1 MVSTLAE
8 TSIAQTSAQASVQTS
23 THAAPSLA
31 ARWHPLLRSFADA
44 HQCLIRELSHGFNAP
59 LHLVFPQPF
68 ADNVRAFQRVLD
80 KQRVDGRILYAKKAN
95 KARCFARTAAELG
108 IGLDVASTGEFID
121 GLAAGLRGDA
131 IGVSGPAKSQD
142 LLQLA
147 LSHNALIAVDAL
159 DELER
164 LSALAHSQSRTARVL
179 LRMRP
184 SAQTGSRFGLDDAAL
199 EATVSICVRD
209 MQHLKLEGFSFHL
222 SGYRAA
228 DRCNQAAAALRA
240 CLAARA
246 RGLSPQTV
254 NIGGGF
260 AVSYANDD
268 DWRTFLA
275 AQTQADYHAH
285 KQFGGGFYP
294 YHHPQPGAAM
304 LDAILQR
311 TPDGETEPLHALFER
326 HAVQLMLEPGRALLD
341 QAGFTVFAVQGV
353 KDHDGY
359 GIVTANGTSFSLS
372 EQWFDSE
379 YLPDPE
385 LLPSRA
391 GTTDGTADESER
403 HPYRACV
410 GGVSCL
416 DSDMLTWR
424 KVRFA
429 QRPQP
434 GDLLLYPNTA
444 GYQMDSNESTF
455 HELPLPPK
463 IVVTFDADGPHWR
476 LDRLS
481 PFSGA

>member
-1 MVSTLAE
+1 MVNALAE
-8 TSIAQTSAQASVQTS
+8 LPRTLDAS
-23 THAAPSLA
+23 THGPTLP
-31 ARWHPLLRSFADA
+31 ARWHPLLRSFTDA
-44 HQCLIRELSHGFNAP
+44 HQRLIRELAHGFDAP
-59 LHLVFPQPF
+59 LHFVFPQPF

-80 KQRVDGRILYAKKAN
+80 KQRVGGTIFYAKKAN
-95 KARCFARTAAELG
+95 KARCFVRVAAEMG
-108 IGLDVASTGEFID
+108 IGLDAASTGEFTD

-131 IGVSGPAKSQD
+131 ISVSGPAKSD
-142 LLQLA
+142 ALLQLA
-147 LSHNALIAVDAL
+147 LAHGSLVAVDAI

-164 LSALAHSQSRTARVL
+164 LSALARSQSRSARVL

-184 SAQTGSRFGLDDAAL
+184 AAPNGSRFGLDETALDAAL
-199 EATVSICVRD
+199 SICVRD
-209 MQHLKLEGFSFHL
+209 VQQLKLEGFSFHL
-222 SGYRAA
+222 SGYRA
-228 DRCNQAAAALRA
+228 DERCDQTAVAIRA

-246 RGLSPQTV
+246 RGLSPDTI

-260 AVSYANDD
+260 AVSYVDEHA
-268 DWRTFLA
+268 WRAFLTA
-275 AQTQADYHAH
+275 HTPADYHAN

-294 YHHPQPGAAM
+294 YYQPHAGAAM

-311 TPDGETEPLHALFER
+311 TPAGETEPLWALLER
-326 HAVQLMLEPGRALLD
+326 HALRLMLEPGRALLD
-341 QAGFTVFAVQGV
+341 QAGFTVFAVQGI

-359 GIVTANGTSFSLS
+359 GIVTVNGTSFSLS

-385 LLPSRA
+385 LLPAPRNALAA
-391 GTTDGTADESER
+391 GMDD
-403 HPYRACV
+403 PYRACV

-424 KVRFA
+424 KVSFA

-444 GYQMDSNESTF
+444 GYQMDSNESPF

-481 PFSGA
+481 PISGA